1 MLKIL
6 NILCVCVFLFFVC
19 CLPVV
24 QSSNNIPSL
33 LGKACIAYNKK
44 DFRSAL
50 THYKK
55 ALRINPACP
64 AAVRLGMGHCFMKLN
79 KPDKARSVTP
89 VVHLYR
95 EVKFVIVLL
104 LCAKNW
110 QP

>member
-1 MLKIL
+1 MSVSEFIK
-6 NILCVCVFLFFVC
+6 ILCVNM
-19 CLPVV
+19 

-50 THYKK
+50 THYKR

-79 KPDKARSVTP
+79 KPDKARSDFSSLTVCTSASE
-89 VVHLYR
+89 LYVY
-95 EVKFVIVLL
+95 VKLHMAETSFL
-104 LCAKNW
+104 
-110 QP
+110 